1 MSDNEREMNA
11 LEKLLYASLPRE
23 EVRDWIHAY
32 SSPYQELMAYY
43 RCAMMQVVTKFNV
56 LNEEFSLSYD
66 RNPIES
72 IKSRLKSPMSILEKL
87 ERRGLKP
94 SLETVEENINDIAGV
109 RVICSY
115 VSDIYML
122 ADAFSR
128 QDDVHVLL
136 VKDYIRQPKE
146 NGYRSYHQ
154 IAQIPIFLH
163 DQKKFMKVEVQFRTI
178 SMDWWASLEHNISYK
193 KSPENHP
200 EMFREL
206 RECADIGASL
216 DERMARL
223 QLLRASLDGKGTA
236 AH

>member
-1 MSDNEREMNA
+1 MSENDREM
-11 LEKLLYASLPRE
+11 LSIERLLYASLPRD
-23 EVRDWIHAY
+23 EVREWIHAY

-43 RCAMMQVVTKFNV
+43 RCAMMEVVTKFNV

-72 IKSRLKSPMSILEKL
+72 IKSRLKSPMSILEKI
-87 ERRGLKP
+87 ERKGLYP
-94 SLETVEENINDIAGV
+94 SLESIEGSIHDIAGV

-128 QDDVHVLL
+128 QDDVHILYE
-136 VKDYIRQPKE
+136 KDYIRQPKE
-146 NGYRSYHQ
+146 NGYRSYHL

-163 DQKKFMKVEVQFRTI
+163 DQKKYMKVEVQFRTL
-178 SMDWWASLEHNISYK
+178 SMDWWATLEHKISYK
-193 KSPENHP
+193 KDAANYPEI
-200 EMFREL
+200 MKEL

-216 DERMARL
+216 DERMAKL
-223 QLLRASLDGKGTA
+223 QSIHTKTDPDKTN
-236 AH
+236 

>member
-1 MSDNEREMNA
+1 MTDKYESPLSQR
-11 LEKLLYASLPRE
+11 YASQYMLHLFSADVRTQTWRRIWVALAEAEHDLGLPVTTEQIE
-23 EVRDWIHAY
+23 E
-32 SSPYQELMAYY
+32 
-43 RCAMMQVVTKFNV
+43 
-56 LNEEFSLSYD
+56 
-66 RNPIES
+66 
-72 IKSRLKSPMSILEKL
+72 LKEH
-87 ERRGLKP
+87 
-94 SLETVEENINDIAGV
+94 INDIAGV